1 MDEDIDDYE
10 LGNSF
15 AAQKNL
21 MERAL
26 AKGDE
31 DTFERVLLRITD
43 VRRMARNGTLEWQ
56 RPDQN

>member
-15 AAQKNL
+15 EAQKDL

-26 AKGDE
+26 ATDDE

-43 VRRMARNGTLEWQ
+43 VRRMAKNGTLEWQ